1 MVDVQAIALLLEELL
16 SAAADGQ
23 PVIEQLHFA
32 INVGNLENV
41 KRIISN
47 NRGIVSLF

>member
-1 MVDVQAIALLLEELL
+1 MVDEQAIAPLLEELL
-16 SAAADGQ
+16 SAAADGR
-23 PVIEQLHFA
+23 PVIEQLQFS
-32 INVGNLENV
+32 ITVGDLENV